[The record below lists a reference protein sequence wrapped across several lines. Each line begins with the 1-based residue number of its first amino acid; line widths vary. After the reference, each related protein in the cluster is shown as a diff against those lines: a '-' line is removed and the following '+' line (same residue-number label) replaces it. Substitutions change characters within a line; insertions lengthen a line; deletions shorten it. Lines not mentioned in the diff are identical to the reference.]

1 MYGSLIPCKISVTF
15 KIYSTRFSLFS
26 FKRNISFK
34 NKTTCRR
41 CFQFVENRN
50 QLIHKFSF
58 LYRFFTSNLVK
69 HQQLVNFRK
78 TTIHS
83 VKLTKQ
89 LNFFIFFLKINT
101 HIYVSKN
108 ISLFEPIEQ
117 QKLSIMC
124 ELLND
129 VTMITARAYC
139 LTVALL

>member
-34 NKTTCRR
+34 KKNYLQTLLLVC
-41 CFQFVENRN
+41 CEQES
-50 QLIHKFSF
+50 IHKFSIFIDSLRQIQSSISSQYFKKTKKKKTERVVNKTAEF
-58 LYRFFTSNLVK
+58 L
-69 HQQLVNFRK
+69 
-78 TTIHS
+78 
-83 VKLTKQ
+83 
-89 LNFFIFFLKINT
+89 FFILRINT